1 MVTKQFEKRG
11 RAPYASPDIT
21 LDVMDFEGCIAASNG
36 MSSEEFTEGEPL
48 VW

>member
-1 MVTKQFEKRG
+1 MITKTIKG
-11 RAPYASPDIT
+11 GGNPYTSPDIT
-21 LDVMDFEGCIAASNG
+21 LDVMNFEGCIAASNG